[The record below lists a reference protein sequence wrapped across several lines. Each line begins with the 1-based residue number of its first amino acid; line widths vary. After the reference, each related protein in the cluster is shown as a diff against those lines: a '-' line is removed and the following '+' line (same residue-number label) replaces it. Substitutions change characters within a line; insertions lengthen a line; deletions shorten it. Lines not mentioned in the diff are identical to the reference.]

1 MNLGG
6 SVKINKCGLL
16 ILLLVFLLIVYYTT
30 FRQSTESASTSGR
43 LSANPNEIQLRQLLI
58 AAIQAAQFGGAE
70 VVDVSKKQNLQAS
83 SKGKTKEGADDPV
96 TNADLR
102 SHCVMQSG
110 LHRLFPRLR
119 IISEEDET
127 VVVADAAT
135 ANKCEA
141 TEGRPAFDLDPTV
154 LHVDVTVDESVAVED
169 VTVWIDP
176 LDATQEFTGKIREE
190 SQKSIFHNLI
200 LL

>member
-16 ILLLVFLLIVYYTT
+16 ILFLVFLLIVYYTI
-30 FRQSTESASTSGR
+30 FRDSDASAGSGGR
-43 LSANPNEIQLRQLLI
+43 RLGGLSANPNEIQLRQLLI
-58 AAIQAAQFGGAE
+58 AAIQAAQLGGNE
-70 VVDVSKKQNLQAS
+70 VVDVSKKSAVQAA
-83 SKGKTKEGADDPV
+83 SKGKTKEGANDPV

-110 LHRLFPRLR
+110 LQRIFPRLR

-127 VVVADAAT
+127 TLVTET
-135 ANKCEA
+135 AGGNKCEA

-154 LHVDVTVDESVAVED
+154 LHLDVTVDESVPVED

-176 LDATQEFTGKIREE
+176 LDATQEFTGKIIR
-190 SQKSIFHNLI
+190 S
-200 LL
+200 